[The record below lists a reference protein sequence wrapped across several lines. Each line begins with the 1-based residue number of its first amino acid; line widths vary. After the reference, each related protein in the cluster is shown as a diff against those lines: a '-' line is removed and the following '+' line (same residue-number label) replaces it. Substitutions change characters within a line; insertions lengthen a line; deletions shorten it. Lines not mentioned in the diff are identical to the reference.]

1 MYQNFNILPAAPYK
15 NRILR
20 LRTILREYNL
30 DGFLIP
36 RTDLY
41 QNEYIEACDARLEWI
56 TGFTGSAGLC
66 LVTQKSAFVFVDG
79 RYETQISKEIDTSL
93 FTVLQS
99 SKISFKDW
107 FQLNCNKK
115 TIGYDPWLH
124 SVSEIANLTS
134 SSYTKANIKQC
145 TNLVDLIWTEK
156 PRRVDLSVSIHDQKF
171 SGVSS
176 QIKRKAISNAIT
188 KKKIDAVIL
197 TKPDSIC
204 WLLNIRGKDII
215 HTPTIQCLAIIK
227 KNSEVKLF
235 IRNKNL
241 PANVVSFLGDGVE
254 VFDQD
259 SFPNYILGLKDQD
272 IQIDPSF
279 CPIAV
284 YDLLRSC
291 NKTIFQ
297 EADPCLLP
305 KAIKNSTEIKGC
317 KEAHIVDAASF
328 IRFLHW
334 LDSKKE
340 TKNLNEILVTRKL
353 EEFRISSGLLEEIAF
368 DTICGFGSNGA
379 IVHYRVTEKTNK
391 KIDNNNLL
399 LIDSGGQYKMG
410 TTDLTRTIAM
420 GKPTQKMIDIFTLV
434 LKGMI
439 TVSNLKWPKGLSGQF
454 IDSFA
459 RQSLWSRGLDYEHGT
474 GHGIG
479 SYLSVHEG
487 PHGLTRKN
495 SIPLEAGMLTSN
507 EPGYYEVGEFG
518 IRIENI
524 LLIKK
529 IKREPHTNHQMLGFE
544 TLTLVPIDKKLI
556 NENLLSAEEKNW
568 LNSYHKLVFKK
579 IAPLLDSKIRN
590 WLRDECSAI

>member
-1 MYQNFNILPAAPYK
+1 MYQNFNVLAPAPYRK
-15 NRILR
+15 RILK
-20 LRTILREYNL
+20 LRSILKEHNL
-30 DGFLIP
+30 DGFLVP
-36 RTDLY
+36 RSDLY
-41 QNEYIEACDARLEWI
+41 QNEYIEPCDARLEWL

-66 LVTQKSAFVFVDG
+66 LVTKKSAFIFVDG
-79 RYETQISKEIDTSL
+79 RYVTQVSKEIDTTL

-107 FQLNCNKK
+107 LQLNCKK
-115 TIGYDPWLH
+115 KLIGYDPWLH
-124 SVSEIANLTS
+124 SVSEITNICDINNP
-134 SSYTKANIKQC
+134 KADIKQC
-145 TNLVDLIWTEK
+145 INLVDLIWTEK
-156 PRRVDLSVSIHDQKF
+156 PSRVDLSIKIQDQKF
-171 SGVSS
+171 SGASS
-176 QIKRKAISNAIT
+176 QIKRKAISSVLAN
-188 KKKIDAVIL
+188 KKIDAVIL

-204 WLLNIRGKDII
+204 WLLNIRGRDIV
-215 HTPTIQCLAIIK
+215 HTPTIQCLAIVK
-227 KNSEVKLF
+227 KNSDVKLF
-235 IRNKNL
+235 IRDKNL
-241 PANVVSFLGDGVE
+241 PANIANFLGDEVE
-254 VFDQD
+254 VLDQE
-259 SFPNYILGLKDQD
+259 SFPSFILDLKDQN
-272 IQIDPSF
+272 IQIDPSS
-279 CPIAV
+279 CPIAI
-284 YDLLRSC
+284 YNLLKSG
-291 NKTIFQ
+291 NKTIIQ
-297 EADPCLLP
+297 DADPCLIP

-317 KEAHIVDAASF
+317 KKAHLVDATSF

-340 TKNLNEILVTRKL
+340 TENLDEILVTRKL
-353 EEFRISSGLLEEIAF
+353 EEFRNSSGLLEEIAF

-391 KIDNNNLL
+391 RIENNNLL

-410 TTDLTRTIAM
+410 TTDLTRTIAI
-420 GKPTQKMIDIFTLV
+420 GEPTQKMIDIFTLV

-439 TVSNLKWPKGLSGQF
+439 TISNLKWPEGLSGQS

-459 RQSLWSRGLDYEHGT
+459 RRSLWSRGLDYEHGT

-487 PHGLTRKN
+487 PQGITRKN
-495 SIPLEAGMLTSN
+495 NVPLEAGMIISN

-529 IKREPHTNHQMLGFE
+529 IKKKNHPNNQMLGFE

-556 NENLLSAEEKNW
+556 NVKLLSEEEKMW
-568 LNSYHKLVFKK
+568 FNSYHKLVFKK

-590 WLRDECSAI
+590 WLSDKCASI